1 MSKAKNIPVFY
12 TVKEVAE
19 ILKVSKMSITR
30 YIRAGRIKALQ
41 LCGVYRIT
49 EEELMRILGDGIPA
63 AAPPTKSRKK
73 NAKKRSSRPT
83 T

>member
-1 MSKAKNIPVFY
+1 MGKAKNIPIFY
-12 TVKEVAE
+12 TVKELAD

-49 EEELMRILGDGIPA
+49 EEEVMRILGDGIPA
-63 AAPPTKSRKK
+63 SAPQTKSRKK